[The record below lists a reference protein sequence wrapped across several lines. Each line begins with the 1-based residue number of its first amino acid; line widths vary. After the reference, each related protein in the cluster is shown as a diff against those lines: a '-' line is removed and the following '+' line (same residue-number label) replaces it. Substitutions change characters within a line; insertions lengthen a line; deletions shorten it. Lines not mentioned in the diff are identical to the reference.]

1 MAYDWP
7 GNVRELQNVMERAMI
22 LAGGDRPADIDDL
35 PVGMSARVTTK
46 VSIPQGD
53 VRFDEELEKFERQL
67 ILSTYERC
75 DRVKARTAKAL
86 GIDRNR
92 LRYKLKKFG
101 IDD

>member
-1 MAYDWP
+1 
-7 GNVRELQNVMERAMI
+7 MI
-22 LAGGDRPADIDDL
+22 LAADRPADIDDL
-35 PVGMSARVTTK
+35 PVGMSTRVATK

-53 VRFDEELEKFERQL
+53 VHFDEELEKFERQL

-75 DRVKARTAKAL
+75 DRVKARTAKTL